1 MITRPEDEEVGLARL
16 LPCRCAS
23 VPPPPPPPP
32 PLLPPLPL
40 PLSPSFPCW
49 RAQPRVVHV
58 VLRAA
63 QPAMV
68 SRANAEQQSARL
80 LQAHGP
86 PCMAR
91 RRWRCLGAWGRG
103 AEATRRHMPPRVFS
117 YNQRCHFACHRRSA
131 VGCYLSPFTRHGSV
145 RTSCR
150 ALDGAR
156 QPAQDTPHRG
166 ARRGHSP
173 TAKGPQTPRPEREPD
188 GDGPLAVGDGG
199 HHV

>member
-1 MITRPEDEEVGLARL
+1 MPVLWLVPMITRPEDEEVGLARL

-40 PLSPSFPCW
+40 PLSPSSPCR

-68 SRANAEQQSARL
+68 STANAEQQSARL

-103 AEATRRHMPPRVFS
+103 GEATDDTCGLECFRV
-117 YNQRCHFACHRRSA
+117 QPKVWLLPATGRSA
-131 VGCYLSPFTRHGSV
+131 VGLLSITLHATRVGAWV

-166 ARRGHSP
+166 ARRGHSQRAP
-173 TAKGPQTPRPEREPD
+173 NTTARAR
-188 GDGPLAVGDGG
+188 ARR
-199 HHV
+199 

>member
-1 MITRPEDEEVGLARL
+1 MPVLWLVPMITRPEDEEVGLARL

-68 SRANAEQQSARL
+68 STANAEQQSARL

-91 RRWRCLGAWGRG
+91 RRWRASGAWGRG
-103 AEATRRHMPPRVFS
+103 GEVSQNTK
-117 YNQRCHFACHRRSA
+117 
-131 VGCYLSPFTRHGSV
+131 L
-145 RTSCR
+145 
-150 ALDGAR
+150 AR
-156 QPAQDTPHRG
+156 QENAETRSKRLLLTES
-166 ARRGHSP
+166 AL
-173 TAKGPQTPRPEREPD
+173 
-188 GDGPLAVGDGG
+188 LA
-199 HHV
+199 